1 LWLGALAAL
10 RDGQNGSS
18 VATARDVLVDGGAIE
33 RGMGPQYHGGM
44 PLVEIL
50 DGPSE
55 WAGAVFESPEDMVAD
70 EIGLTHPR
78 WRGTPV
84 LVGWGALYT
93 YRKVEVAADRH
104 RYRYVGPF
112 GGSTPPSLRRD
123 GGSDRLGRAGGPAGA
138 AF

>member
-1 LWLGALAAL
+1 M

-18 VATARDVLVDGGAIE
+18 VATARDVLVDVGAIE
-33 RGMGPQYHGGM
+33 RGIGPQYHGGM

-78 WRGTPV
+78 WRGNSR
-84 LVGWGALYT
+84 VGGVGSAVCLSEGGGRRGSAPLPLCGALW
-93 YRKVEVAADRH
+93 
-104 RYRYVGPF
+104 
-112 GGSTPPSLRRD
+112 GSTPPSLRRD